1 VRLGDLRN
9 LGEQRSLR
17 FREKGGKVRE
27 IPIRHDLDAW
37 LREYLD
43 GDGVAATTKY
53 PSSARPIT
61 KAQAT
66 DGGGISVFND
76 LTLIRWHSALPATA
90 LPVRSTAI
98 EFILFA
104 LAQALVKG
112 VSGLSRRGIGKC
124 LPDTA
129 ESEKRPEIKTRTKQR
144 PRPCLLFETPYSID
158 VALSSF
164 TLARDGRWAPFD
176 LER

>member
-1 VRLGDLRN
+1 LRN

-27 IPIRHDLDAW
+27 IPIRHDLHAR

-43 GDGVAATTKY
+43 AAGVAGHDDKIPLFRATD
-53 PSSARPIT
+53 S

-76 LTLIRWHSALPATA
+76 LTLIRWHSALPAKRRF
-90 LPVRSTAI
+90 PVRSAAI

-104 LAQALVKG
+104 LAQALLRG
-112 VSGLSRRGIGKC
+112 VRIVSARG
-124 LPDTA
+124 
-129 ESEKRPEIKTRTKQR
+129 
-144 PRPCLLFETPYSID
+144 
-158 VALSSF
+158 
-164 TLARDGRWAPFD
+164 
-176 LER
+176 